1 MLNFATRLSAD
12 RYQLFWASV
21 VNRLKEV
28 LLIKCV
34 LKQGY
39 PVDICGTGVTFPKDA
54 FLLRNATA
62 DRDPPILLSNAYRGL
77 FPLGVR
83 WLWPDVQPSS
93 ASVAEVIRGAVPPLP
108 YMSLWCGALNKYTER
123 KFRNKITI

>member
-1 MLNFATRLSAD
+1 M
-12 RYQLFWASV
+12 
-21 VNRLKEV
+21 NRLQEA
-28 LLIKCV
+28 LLVKFA

-39 PVDICGTGVTFPKDA
+39 PVDSCGIGVKFPKDA
-54 FLLRNATA
+54 FLLHNATA

-83 WLWPDVQPSS
+83 RLGPDVEPSS
-93 ASVAEVIRGAVPPLP
+93 ASVAEVIRGATPPFP
-108 YMSLWCGALNKYTER
+108 PMSSWCDALNKHNER